1 MPGPIATQSVKLAI
15 IDFLMFISSSRGAA
29 PTNSVPHTPQREH
42 RPKLIWA
49 FAALLRARHVATGQL
64 TGRKLPALAIFQ
76 GSRKRGSSVPSSDDS
91 NFKDGSSKIDH
102 AKIDHLS
109 LLQKSSPR

>member
-1 MPGPIATQSVKLAI
+1 
-15 IDFLMFISSSRGAA
+15 MFISSSCVGSAQA
-29 PTNSVPHTPQREH
+29 NWVVHTLQQELRA
-42 RPKLIWA
+42 KLISA
-49 FAALLRARHVATGQL
+49 FAAVLCAWHVTICQL

-102 AKIDHLS
+102 PKIDHLS